1 VNLTLRPVICTVAV
15 FATVGAAPGRAHAQ
29 DDCFRPPTPVESLD
43 NVRDYLVL
51 QTERTSYAIT
61 AKCVVVRRQTFGTV
75 LNFGI
80 VNRFPADTPVNDA
93 YILIKSNRILTS
105 APPIKIS
112 LSRGDGWFLPNEG
125 SQPPA
130 DADRMN
136 YEPFPG
142 TIEEWNSA
150 HASAG
155 GPADFAGRLKVKW
168 HAFAT
173 GAPGMPST
181 VPADWWKVSDKFDR
195 DHGVRTNYLIRFAVN
210 KSSKVST
217 VPFQVYA
224 QREVESAEVTMLS
237 NIDALSGSYRFQ
249 IK

>member
-1 VNLTLRPVICTVAV
+1 VSLSLRPAICAVAV
-15 FATVGAAPGRAHAQ
+15 LATIGAALGRAHAQ

-43 NVRDYLVL
+43 NVRDYLIL

-61 AKCVVVRRQTFGTV
+61 TKCVVVRRQTFGTV
-75 LNFGI
+75 LNFAI
-80 VNRFPADTPVNDA
+80 VNRFPAETAISDA
-93 YILIKSNRILTS
+93 YVLIKSNRILTS

-125 SQPPA
+125 DKPPA

-150 HASAG
+150 HASSG
-155 GPADFAGRLKVKW
+155 SPAEFAGRLKVKW

-181 VPADWWKVSDKFDR
+181 VPAEWWKVSDKFDR

-210 KSSKVST
+210 KSNKVST

-224 QREVESAEVTMLS
+224 QREVERAEVTVLS
-237 NIDALSGSYRFQ
+237 NIDALSGSYQFVV
-249 IK
+249 K

>member
-1 VNLTLRPVICTVAV
+1 VSLSLRPAICAVAV
-15 FATVGAAPGRAHAQ
+15 LATIGAALGRAHAQ

-80 VNRFPADTPVNDA
+80 VNRFPAETAISDA
-93 YILIKSNRILTS
+93 YVLIKSNRILTS

-125 SQPPA
+125 DRPPA

-173 GAPGMPST
+173 GAPAMPST
-181 VPADWWKVSDKFDR
+181 VPAEWWKVSDKFDR

-210 KSSKVST
+210 KGSKVST

-224 QREVESAEVTMLS
+224 QREVERAEVTMLS